1 MAVEI
6 REILPQK
13 GPDLKTFI
21 LLPEKIHAGHE
32 NWVHPLVSDDWKY
45 FDKNKNKAFGY
56 CDTVLLLATKDGH
69 PVGRAMGIINHRYN
83 EHRNE
88 KTARFGYLE
97 MREDREVFRALLR
110 HIEDWARAKGMTKI
124 VGPYGFSDQDPEG
137 YIIEGFEHRAT
148 IATYYNFEWMPRWL
162 EEEGYTKD
170 NDWFV
175 YKLVVPKEMPEFYK
189 KIYERA
195 MRRGTFEIVEFK
207 TRKEIKPWIRRV
219 LGLMNETYMTG
230 NIYGFAPLEEQEMD
244 DLAKRFLPIIDPRFV
259 KVIAKDG
266 EVLAFV
272 IAMPDMTEGIR
283 KARGRLFP
291 FGFIHVLRAAKKTK
305 QLDLLLGAVKEPYRG
320 QGLDVLMG
328 VKVLES
334 ASEAGME
341 MIDTHHEMEAN
352 VKVRGEME
360 KMGGIVYKKFRA
372 FQKPL

>member
-1 MAVEI
+1 
-6 REILPQK
+6 
-13 GPDLKTFI
+13 
-21 LLPEKIHAGHE
+21 
-32 NWVHPLVSDDWKY
+32 
-45 FDKNKNKAFGY
+45 
-56 CDTVLLLATKDGH
+56 
-69 PVGRAMGIINHRYN
+69 
-83 EHRNE
+83 
-88 KTARFGYLE
+88 
-97 MREDREVFRALLR
+97 
-110 HIEDWARAKGMTKI
+110 
-124 VGPYGFSDQDPEG
+124 
-137 YIIEGFEHRAT
+137 
-148 IATYYNFEWMPRWL
+148 NFEWMPRWL

-195 MRRGTFEIVEFK
+195 MKRGTFEIIEFNS
-207 TRKEIKPWIRRV
+207 RKEIKPWIRRI

-259 KVIAKDG
+259 KVVAKDG
-266 EVLAFV
+266 EVLAFI
-272 IAMPDMTEGIR
+272 IAMPDMTEGII

-305 QLDLLLGAVKEPYRG
+305 QLDLLLGAVKVPYRG

-328 VKVLES
+328 VKVLQS

-352 VKVRGEME
+352 VKVRAEME
-360 KMGGIVYKKFRA
+360 RMGGTIYKKFRA